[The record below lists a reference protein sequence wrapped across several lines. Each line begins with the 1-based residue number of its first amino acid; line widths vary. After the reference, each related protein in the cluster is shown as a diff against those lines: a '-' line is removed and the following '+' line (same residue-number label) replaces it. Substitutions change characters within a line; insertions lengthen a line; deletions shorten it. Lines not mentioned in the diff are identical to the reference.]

1 MDKGW
6 QGLGNLRMEGEEE
19 KDAGLS
25 GKGDRNTENV
35 SRQGPSGPPVKAT
48 GTRKARPIN
57 RGKARRYGKMAAM
70 RRGWRTESGG
80 FLEFDFGGVAEGIED
95 AEKEIRRDVLG
106 VAVHDGGDAGA

>member
-35 SRQGPSGPPVKAT
+35 SRQEPSGPPIKAT

-57 RGKARRYGKMAAM
+57 RGKARRYVEKDGEINSPLQGVKMAA
-70 RRGWRTESGG
+70 
-80 FLEFDFGGVAEGIED
+80 
-95 AEKEIRRDVLG
+95 
-106 VAVHDGGDAGA
+106 